1 MPRLSGAE
9 MSTMRASLRTRR
21 LAATHWQLQ
30 VLEVCPNVRGLPVP
44 EPPFAVTRRVFV
56 TLKLAHE
63 WLIFQMTC
71 GGILD
76 DPKPRRRAIDDSQC
90 SFHIFRPGAQV
101 TRPRGERNGE
111 FGARRARV
119 HHHDVG
125 AGAVCQK
132 RIKCAL
138 AIPPVDVCADGW
150 LEFGV
155 YVYGEEP
162 EIVESA
168 ADARPPHGL

>member
-76 DPKPRRRAIDDSQC
+76 DPKRRRRVIDDSQC

-101 TRPRGERNGE
+101 TRACGQCNAKLA
-111 FGARRARV
+111 ARRTRV
-119 HHHDVG
+119 HHNDVG
-125 AGAVCQK
+125 WGAIYQESVE
-132 RIKCAL
+132 RRL
-138 AIPPVDVCADGW
+138 VVPPVDVGARGR
-150 LEFGV
+150 LEFRV

-162 EIVESA
+162 EIIESA
-168 ADARPPHGL
+168 ADARPPHSL